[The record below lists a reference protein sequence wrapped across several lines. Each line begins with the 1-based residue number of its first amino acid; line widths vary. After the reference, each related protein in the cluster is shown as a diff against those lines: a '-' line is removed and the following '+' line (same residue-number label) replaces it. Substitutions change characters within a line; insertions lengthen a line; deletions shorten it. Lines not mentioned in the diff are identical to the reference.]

1 MTFGKIYSVFLALTI
16 FLMLLLPKLVSLAI
30 VVLFITTLVGV
41 IKRKMDFRF
50 SALSAL
56 FILLFGLY
64 SVSLIYTADL
74 DLGLKQLEYKL
85 SYLIFPLIF
94 LWKPK
99 EAIQRPWIIYVFLGS
114 LLVLFLV
121 GVIHSFQFLGKFSLV
136 DSLTSSRFSF
146 IHHPT
151 YLSIYALFGIE
162 LFRKNAKWIS
172 SSLLIK
178 IGIFSM
184 LILIQLLCMSMAGF
198 IALFFYGSVLFFLEL
213 RKRLGTKLVSLLS
226 VFGIVAIVLI
236 GSFVQPVKLQFETAW
251 NSSQDYV
258 KDPIG
263 FVRLRQTYVTGNET
277 RLIMWTA
284 SYLEIKEHT
293 FGVGIGSSDIHLTK
307 RLKALKQSEVFISH
321 HYDPHNQFLMTALE
335 LGIPGLIVLSAIFLF
350 ALVLGF
356 IKRNSLLIV
365 LSAAVGFNC
374 LFESVLQRQSG
385 IVFFTCLACL
395 CVLYDL
401 VHKKESYNGNK

>member
-16 FLMLLLPKLVSLAI
+16 LLMLLLPKLVSLAI
-30 VVLFITTLVGV
+30 AALFITTLVGV
-41 IKRKMDFRF
+41 MRRKMHFRF

-56 FILLFGLY
+56 FVLLFGIY
-64 SVSLIYTADL
+64 SISLIYTADL

-99 EAIQRPWIIYVFLGS
+99 EAIQKPWLTFSFLGG

-121 GVIHSFQFLGKFSLV
+121 GLIHSFQFLGEFSLV

-151 YLSIYALFGIE
+151 YLSIYALFGME

-178 IGIFSM
+178 IGIFSV
-184 LILIQLLCMSMAGF
+184 LFLIQLLCMSMAGV
-198 IALFFYGSVLFFLEL
+198 IALFIYGSVLFFLEL

-226 VFGIVAIVLI
+226 IFGIVAIVLV
-236 GSFVQPVKLQFETAW
+236 GSLIQPVKLQFETAW

-263 FVRLRQTYVTGNET
+263 FVRLRQTDVTGNET

-284 SYLEIKEHT
+284 SYLVIKEHP

-307 RLKALKQSEVFISH
+307 RLKALKQSEVFINH

-335 LGIPGLIVLSAIFLF
+335 LGIPGLIVLSTIFLF
-350 ALVLGF
+350 TLVLGF
-356 IKRNSLLIV
+356 IKKNSLLIV

-385 IVFFTCLACL
+385 VVFFVLIACL
-395 CVLYDL
+395 LSNRKMSSKMSSRND
-401 VHKKESYNGNK
+401 